1 MRRSPASGY
10 SGALYVLQKVMR
22 RATLALVVIALTLAA
37 GLPVAADGIMLL
49 RAGSFW
55 MGRDDGGP
63 DEGPLHRVYVPDV
76 WIERHKVTNAEF
88 AAFLDAHGARTP
100 AGDRR
105 YDWDDA
111 DARIHR
117 CAVGAPAQGS
127 GARRSG
133 EECWVVDAGF
143 EHHPA
148 VEVSW
153 FGARDFCAWRG
164 RRLPTEA
171 EWEKAARGDDRR
183 PYPWGTAPPA
193 PHLAVFD
200 RPYNAT
206 ARGDERPAGASPSG
220 VEDLLGNLRE
230 WTASALRAYPYRT
243 GSPPWD
249 GQGRVVVRGASH
261 DDPAATLHVATRRA
275 YERRGAA
282 AGHHFVGFR
291 CATSE
296 DLGEMAPGRNR

>member
-1 MRRSPASGY
+1 
-10 SGALYVLQKVMR
+10 MR
-22 RATLALVVIALTLAA
+22 RATLLVCLLALTL
-37 GLPVAADGIMLL
+37 GPRLPVAADGIMLVQ
-49 RAGSFW
+49 AGSFW
-55 MGRDDGGP
+55 MGRDDGAP
-63 DEGPLHRVYVPDV
+63 EEAPLHRVFVADV

-88 AAFLDAHGARTP
+88 AAFLNAHGRTTP

-105 YDWDDA
+105 YDWDDD
-111 DARIHR
+111 DARIHQR
-117 CAVGAPAQGS
+117 GGRWLP
-127 GARRSG
+127 
-133 EECWVVDAGF
+133 DAGF
-143 EHHPA
+143 EQHPA

-183 PYPWGTAPPA
+183 PYPWGAAPPA
-193 PHLAVFD
+193 PHLAVFG

-206 ARGDERPAGASPSG
+206 ERGDARPAGAGPSG

-230 WTASALRAYPYRT
+230 WTASALRAYPYHVGT
-243 GSPPWD
+243 GFPAWD
-249 GQGRVVVRGASH
+249 GRGAQGRTVVRGASH
-261 DDPAATLHVATRRA
+261 DDAVATLHVATRRS
-275 YERRGAA
+275 YDRRGAA

-296 DLGEMAPGRNR
+296 DLGEMAPGRR